1 MYNGWDKSGAHSD
14 EWVTKT
20 MTFLDCAFS
29 LSKINKVWH
38 PFRKFWNLMCFEK
51 NKVVLDLCQN
61 GFVLHYEVWLHHNKS
76 VTQAIE
82 EDEVDYS
89 TGVDR
94 MDEMLKVIQLGLNL
108 DTEDPPT
115 TEVEV
120 FFKLLKA
127 SEEPLH

>member
-1 MYNGWDKSGAHSD
+1 
-14 EWVTKT
+14 
-20 MTFLDCAFS
+20 
-29 LSKINKVWH
+29 
-38 PFRKFWNLMCFEK
+38 MCFDK
-51 NKVVLDLCQN
+51 NKVALDLCQN

-94 MDEMLKVIQLGLNL
+94 MDEMLKVIQLKLNL
-108 DTEDPPT
+108 YTEDPPT